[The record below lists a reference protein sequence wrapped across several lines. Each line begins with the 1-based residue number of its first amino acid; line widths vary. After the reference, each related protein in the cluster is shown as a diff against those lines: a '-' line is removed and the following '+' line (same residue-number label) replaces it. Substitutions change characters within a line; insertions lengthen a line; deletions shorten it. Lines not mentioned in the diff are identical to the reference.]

1 MNRTIPAFLIEMS
14 KQMHEQ
20 DNRITAEPIWQVR
33 CKRFRPTAQGYSDI
47 FHILD
52 TENDYGLV
60 ANSSSD
66 ININQQIVNYLD
78 CDPDD
83 LPIVLE
89 SWVDGECELTDGQE
103 KIDYFLENFDI
114 DIDEIDGFDVIWVE
128 EYVDIVKSAFLTE
141 VDANWFIQRKQHD
154 YPKLYTYV
162 VSMYLCPQM
171 IELRNWILSLTNKC
185 DGQDAEK
192 LKQSNH
198 DALINNIIES
208 TGGEI

>member
-1 MNRTIPAFLIEMS
+1 MNKTIPAFLIEMS

-66 ININQQIVNYLD
+66 ININQQIVNYLY

-128 EYVDIVKSAFLTE
+128 EYEDIVKSAFLTE